1 MHPGEYFGLKKSPN
15 WQTAFIRDN
24 LPILGYF
31 AWSGFKHQGWGLLL
45 CQVELPGLETELRLH
60 SWRFSTQFA
69 PGSSLPTYLPAWKI
83 PVLEIPKLVETIAQ
97 YHPQREMML
106 LIQSGGSVEVL
117 WLQNLA
123 ITPPE
128 CYQQVCDR
136 WDEFMPN
143 NCFGQ
148 KIGNINL

>member
-1 MHPGEYFGLKKSPN
+1 MEN
-15 WQTAFIRDN
+15 AQ
-24 LPILGYF
+24 
-31 AWSGFKHQGWGLLL
+31 
-45 CQVELPGLETELRLH
+45 
-60 SWRFSTQFA
+60 
-69 PGSSLPTYLPAWKI
+69 
-83 PVLEIPKLVETIAQ
+83 LVATIAR

-106 LIQSGGSVEVL
+106 LIQSGESVEVL

-128 CYQQVCDR
+128 CYRQVFDR

-148 KIGNINL
+148 KMGNINL

>member
-1 MHPGEYFGLKKSPN
+1 MFPRDQPQLKNFTN
-15 WQTAFIRDN
+15 WPAAFIRDN
-24 LPILGYF
+24 FPVLGYF

-45 CQVELPGLETELRLH
+45 CQIEPPDRKTELRFH
-60 SWRFSTQFA
+60 SWKFTTQFV
-69 PGSSLPTYLPAWKI
+69 PGQSLPGCLQS
-83 PVLEIPKLVETIAQ
+83 LEISATESSQLVSTIAQ
-97 YHPQREMML
+97 YQPQREMML
-106 LIQSGGSVEVL
+106 LMHSGQSVEVL
-117 WLQNLA
+117 WLQNLV

-148 KIGNINL
+148 KMGNINL